1 MVWADAAA
9 PVNIS
14 AESAMNIFFMILY
27 FLIYLRPPPPPLLC
41 DELPPLECE
50 PPL

>member
-1 MVWADAAA
+1 
-9 PVNIS
+9 
-14 AESAMNIFFMILY
+14 MNIFFMILY
-27 FLIYLRPPPPPLLC
+27 FLNYLRPPPPPLLC